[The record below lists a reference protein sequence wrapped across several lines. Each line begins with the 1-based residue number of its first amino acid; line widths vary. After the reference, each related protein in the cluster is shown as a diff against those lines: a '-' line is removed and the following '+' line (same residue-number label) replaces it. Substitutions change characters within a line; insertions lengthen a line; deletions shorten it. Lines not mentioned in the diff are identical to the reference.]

1 MIGAARYGLLRLRR
15 SGRLL
20 GDPTGHGESCGLRR
34 SANRFMACNSQFL
47 RVPGGFFCIN
57 DRNTTQPLTNV
68 RR

>member
-1 MIGAARYGLLRLRR
+1 MACCGFAARVDCSSTSTGRVGSLRR
-15 SGRLL
+15 SI
-20 GDPTGHGESCGLRR
+20 
-34 SANRFMACNSQFL
+34 NRFMACNSQFL